1 MMKCPCKSCPDVGC
15 GEYHSQCKKYLAWKT
30 ELKKL
35 KAAKDADANTIT
47 VPENVVREYW
57 RSMRYTARRFNK
69 K

>member
-1 MMKCPCKSCPDVGC
+1 MTKCPCNGC
-15 GEYHSQCKKYLAWKT
+15 TDRKLLCHSQCKKYLAWKT